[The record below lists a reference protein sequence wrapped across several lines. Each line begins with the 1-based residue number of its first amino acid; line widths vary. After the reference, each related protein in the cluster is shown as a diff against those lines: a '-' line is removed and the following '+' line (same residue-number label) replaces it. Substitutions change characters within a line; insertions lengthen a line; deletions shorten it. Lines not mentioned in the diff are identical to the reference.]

1 MSLVEAVPK
10 DRGTVLAEN
19 RTDLA
24 TRRTLIAGERTL
36 MAWIRTAISMIGFG
50 FTICKFFQ
58 YLPEDIEARN
68 VQHPNAA
75 RNLGLT
81 LVALGTVAL
90 LAATLQHRDFLKE
103 IGASQ
108 TRHSRSIS
116 FVVATAVI
124 FIGFLAFFG
133 ILLRRGP
140 F

>member
-1 MSLVEAVPK
+1 MSFDEPAPK
-10 DRGTVLAEN
+10 DRGTVLAES

-24 TRRTLIAGERTL
+24 IQRTLIAGERTL

-58 YLPEDIEARN
+58 YLPEEIDARN
-68 VQHPNAA
+68 VQHPQAA

-81 LVALGTVAL
+81 LVALGSVAL
-90 LAATLQHRDFLKE
+90 LAAALQHRNFLKE

-108 TRHSRSIS
+108 TRQGWSIS
-116 FVVATAVI
+116 FVVAIAVI

>member
-1 MSLVEAVPK
+1 MKPSTK

-24 TRRTLIAGERTL
+24 VRRTLIAGERTL

-58 YLPEDIEARN
+58 YMPEEIAARN
-68 VQHPNAA
+68 VLHPQAA

-81 LVALGTVAL
+81 LVALGSVAL
-90 LAATLQHRDFLKE
+90 LAAAWQHWNFLKE
-103 IGASQ
+103 IGTPQ
-108 TRHSRSIS
+108 THRVWSIS
-116 FVVATAVI
+116 FVVAIAVI
-124 FIGFLAFFG
+124 FIGFLAFCG